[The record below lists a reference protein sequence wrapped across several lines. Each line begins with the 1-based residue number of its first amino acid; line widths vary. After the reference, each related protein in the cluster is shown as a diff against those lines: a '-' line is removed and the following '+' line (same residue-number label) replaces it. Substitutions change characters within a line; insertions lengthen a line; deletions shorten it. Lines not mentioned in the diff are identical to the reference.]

1 MDDRP
6 LPSQHVGP
14 RSLRG
19 LLDAVLAVGTDLDLR
34 AMLLRVTEAATTLVD
49 ARYGALGVL
58 DESGTGLA
66 EFITVGVDD
75 ETRAEI
81 GALPKGHGLLGLI
94 IREGTSL
101 RLADLHEHPASEGF
115 PPNHPPMRSFLGV
128 PIWVRG
134 RVFGNLY
141 LTDKISGEVFTDI
154 DQELVEGLAAA
165 AAVAIDNA
173 RLYQRMEKREATLSA
188 FQTVASALLAGAGR
202 DEILQLIAR
211 RAQQLVEADVAAVA
225 LPTSRS
231 GELVVAIAEGAGAD
245 TILGRRFSRAESVA
259 GEVLDTGSPAILD
272 DASSDPR
279 VHGPLQSLG
288 DVGPALFVPLEAQA
302 EAFGTLM
309 VGRRVGTPTFG
320 PPELDIVTSF
330 AGQASLVVHHE
341 RQRDLVQQMAL
352 LEDQERIG
360 RDLHDTVIQ
369 GLFATGLSLQGASRL
384 ITDPEPRRRVANA
397 VDDLDVIV
405 RHIRTVIFDVET
417 DRRGDDGF
425 RRQALGVVAEAG
437 RSIGHEPRL
446 TFEGAVDTII
456 EGDLAADL
464 LATLRESLSNVAR
477 HAQAREVRVEIKA
490 ADTVTV
496 TVTDDGVG
504 PDGPTGDGPGHGLRN
519 MARRAEAR
527 GGSFSIA
534 PGTSGGTVVHWQ
546 VPAPE

>member
-1 MDDRP
+1 MVDRHV
-6 LPSQHVGP
+6 PSQHVGP

-34 AMLLRVTEAATTLVD
+34 AMLRRITEAAVTLVD
-49 ARYGALGVL
+49 AQYGALGVL

-75 ETRAEI
+75 ETHAAI

-94 IREGTSL
+94 IREGASL

-115 PPNHPPMRSFLGV
+115 PPNHPPMLSFLGV
-128 PIWVRG
+128 PIRIRG
-134 RVFGNLY
+134 QVFGNLY
-141 LTDKISGEVFTDI
+141 LTDKVSGEVFTDI

-211 RAQQLVEADVAAVA
+211 RALQLVEADVAAVA
-225 LPTSRS
+225 FPTSRPD
-231 GELVVAIAEGAGAD
+231 ELVVAIAEGSGAES
-245 TILGRRFSRAESVA
+245 INGMRFSRIESVS
-259 GEVLDTGSPAILD
+259 GEVLDTGSPVTID
-272 DASSDPR
+272 DASVDHR
-279 VHGPLQSLG
+279 VEAPLQSLC
-288 DVGPALFVPLEAQA
+288 DVGPALFVPLQAQA

-309 VGRRVGTPTFG
+309 VGRRVGSPLFG
-320 PPELDIVTSF
+320 PPELNIAASF

-341 RQRDLVQQMAL
+341 HQRDLVQQMAL

-384 ITDPEPRRRVANA
+384 IVEPEARRRVAGA

-417 DRRGDDGF
+417 DRRGDESF
-425 RRQALGVVAEAG
+425 RRQALGLIEEAG

-446 TFEGAVDTII
+446 LFEGPVDTTID
-456 EGDLAADL
+456 GDLTGDL

-477 HAQAREVRVEIKA
+477 HAHARRVVVEVRSAESIEI
-490 ADTVTV
+490 

-504 PDGPTGDGPGHGLRN
+504 PGATAGPGRGIRN
-519 MARRAEAR
+519 MAQRAEAR
-527 GGSFSIA
+527 GGTFSIS
-534 PGTSGGTVVHWQ
+534 PGPNGGTIVHWQ
-546 VPAPE
+546 VPAPG